1 MTLMTIIA
9 VIAPIPLMTK
19 PPHDRSFAKI
29 MQTES
34 IGAILL
40 AIIAK
45 VKLILCKDSKLLGV
59 CTFIS

>member
-1 MTLMTIIA
+1 
-9 VIAPIPLMTK
+9 
-19 PPHDRSFAKI
+19 